1 MRVYNFSAGP
11 ATLPEVVL
19 KKIQAEFLNYNHLGA
34 SIVEISHRSKDFL
47 YIMEAC
53 KKKLAQNLFA
63 EKKEDYEILFLQ
75 GGASINFFMLPMN
88 LLQGGEADY
97 IETGTWA
104 KKAIKEAKRY
114 GRVNVVASSAA
125 QNFSYIPKL
134 TATDFSEQAKYI
146 YLCSNNTIY
155 GTQYHQFP
163 TQSGKYLIGDFSSDI
178 LCRKLDLSDFGVVFA
193 GAQKNLAPAGVAVVA
208 IRKDVL
214 QACDED
220 LPTMCSYRAIAE
232 NNSQFNTSPVFPI
245 YVMNYVLDW
254 LEAQGGISKVEE
266 NNRQKAQMIYQ
277 TLDELDFYKPTANK
291 EDRSLMNITFVLE
304 QSDLTETFLIE
315 AGKNNFVGLKG
326 HRSVG
331 GMRTSIYNSFP
342 LEGVEKFVEFLKNFA
357 QNH

>member
-1 MRVYNFSAGP
+1 MRVYNFSSGP
-11 ATLPEVVL
+11 ATLPESVL
-19 KKIQAEFLNYNHLGA
+19 KKVQAEFLNYNNLGV

-47 YIMEAC
+47 QIMEDC
-53 KKKLAQNLFA
+53 KKKLAENLFA
-63 EKKEDYEILFLQ
+63 EKKDDYEILFLQ

-114 GRVNVVASSAA
+114 GKINIVSSSAD

-134 TATDFSEQAKYI
+134 TSADFSEQAKYI

-163 TQSGKYLIGDFSSDI
+163 KKSGKYLIGDFSSDV
-178 LCRKLDLSDFGVVFA
+178 LSRKLDLSDFGVVFA
-193 GAQKNLAPAGVAVVA
+193 GAQKNLAPAGVAIVG

-214 QACDED
+214 AACEED
-220 LPTMCSYRAIAE
+220 LPTMCSYRAIVE

-254 LEAQGGISKVEE
+254 IEEQGGLMKIEE
-266 NNRQKAQMIYQ
+266 NNRQKAKMIYQ
-277 TLDELDFYKPTANK
+277 ILDELDFYQPTANK
-291 EDRSLMNITFVLE
+291 EDRSLMNITFVLKKTE
-304 QSDLTETFLIE
+304 LTETFLAE
-315 AGKNNFVGLKG
+315 ASKNNFVGLKG

-331 GMRTSIYNSFP
+331 GMRASIYNSFP
-342 LEGVEKFVEFLKNFA
+342 LEGVEKFVEFLRNFA
-357 QNH
+357 QNY